1 MDGLL
6 SVFTAFGLSSAAG
19 LNAYLP
25 LLVVALLARYT
36 DLITLSSPWDI
47 LESPWVIGVL
57 AVLLLI
63 EMLVDK
69 VPAID
74 TVNDTIQTF
83 IRPIAGAV
91 LFALGSGAISE
102 AHPVLAMICGLLVA
116 GGVHAAKATA
126 RPIITGTTA
135 GTLNPA
141 VSFLEDVLALAITI
155 MAILV
160 PVLGFL
166 LLLLVVIWFIRR
178 RRRRKQKASAAW

>member
-36 DLITLSSPWDI
+36 DLITLSSPWDV
-47 LESPWVIGVL
+47 LESPWVIGAL

-69 VPAID
+69 IPAVD

-91 LFALGSGAISE
+91 LFALGSGAISD
-102 AHPVLAMICGLLVA
+102 AHPVLAMLCGLLVA
-116 GGVHAAKATA
+116 GGVHAVKATA
-126 RPIITGTTA
+126 RPIITGATA

-141 VSFLEDVLALAITI
+141 VSLLEDVLALAMTI
-155 MAILV
+155 LAILV
-160 PVLGFL
+160 PILGFL
-166 LLLLVVIWFIRR
+166 LLLLVVIWFVRR
-178 RRRRKQKASAAW
+178 KSRRRKKASAVW